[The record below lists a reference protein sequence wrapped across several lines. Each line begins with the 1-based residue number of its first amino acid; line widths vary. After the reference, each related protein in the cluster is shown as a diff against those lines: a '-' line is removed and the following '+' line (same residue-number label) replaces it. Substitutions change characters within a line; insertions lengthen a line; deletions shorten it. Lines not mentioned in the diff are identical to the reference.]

1 MCEMADKNRRANF
14 VTASVQAFQHCN
26 RFARIV
32 WLSKNVIVNCH
43 EGVRGENDLVRMC
56 TCRG

>member
-1 MCEMADKNRRANF
+1 MADKNRRANF